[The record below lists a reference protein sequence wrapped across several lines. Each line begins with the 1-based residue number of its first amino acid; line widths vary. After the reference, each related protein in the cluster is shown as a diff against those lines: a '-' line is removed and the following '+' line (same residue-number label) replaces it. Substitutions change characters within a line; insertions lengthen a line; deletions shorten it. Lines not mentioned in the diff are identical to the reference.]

1 MSTNTLQ
8 LTRANNAPVSSA
20 LQELFTAASHLVA
33 ALSATL
39 FKPAAPRVLTV
50 FEEAEQVRM
59 MAEAYADSDRGFAAD
74 LYAAADRHEL
84 ANTPKL

>member
-20 LQELFTAASHLVA
+20 LQELVTAASHLFA
-33 ALSATL
+33 ALSDSL
-39 FKPAAPRVLTV
+39 FKTAAPRSLTV
-50 FEEAEQVRM
+50 FDEAEQVRK

-74 LYAAADRHEL
+74 LFAAADRHEM
-84 ANTPKL
+84 ANSAK

>member
-20 LQELFTAASHLVA
+20 MQELVTAASHLFA
-33 ALSATL
+33 ALSDSL
-39 FKPAAPRVLTV
+39 FKTAAPRALTA
-50 FEEAEQVRM
+50 FDEAEQVRK

-74 LYAAADRHEL
+74 LFAAADRHEM
-84 ANTPKL
+84 ANSAK

>member
-8 LTRANNAPVSSA
+8 LTRANQAPVSSA
-20 LQELFTAASHLVA
+20 LQEFSTAAGNLFA

-39 FKPAAPRVLTV
+39 FKTAEPRALTV
-50 FEEAEQVRM
+50 FEEAEQVRK

-74 LYAAADRHEL
+74 LFAAADRHEL
-84 ANTPKL
+84 ANGK

>member
-8 LTRANNAPVSSA
+8 LTSPTIAPVSSA
-20 LQELFTAASHLVA
+20 LQELVTAASHLVS

-39 FKPAAPRVLTV
+39 FKTASPRALTV

-59 MAEAYADSDRGFAAD
+59 MAESYADSDRGFAAD
-74 LYAAADRHEL
+74 LFAAADRHEM
-84 ANTPKL
+84 ANGAK